1 MRSTLLHL
9 AAAMAMGASASAQP
23 LPTPHQAVEPAPM
36 QNAAPLTLEQAV
48 KRALDNNHALS
59 AARHTA
65 QSADGVVQQARSRP
79 NPVLDIE
86 VEDTS
91 QKASRT
97 TTTTLSLPIE
107 LGGKRDARIDA
118 ASLTRDIA
126 RQEAEQ
132 ARADVRSQAVAAF
145 FEVLIAQERVA
156 LSDKAVGIARD
167 AQRIAAK
174 RVEAGKVA
182 PLDADRAHVE
192 LANAELEAEQA
203 RNALQA
209 ARRGLSTLWG
219 ESKPTFTSAEGEIDA
234 PLSRPDLD
242 DLASALETS
251 PLLHAARLASDRSQ
265 AQLAVEKSKRYPDL
279 EVSAGVARNNELGRN
294 QVLVGVSI
302 PLPLFDRNQGN
313 VYEASMLVYKSR
325 DDYLGLKTQL
335 QAQLQRAASEF
346 DLAKSAVRRLEAEI
360 LPSANTAFDRAKRG
374 FEAGKFDFTVVLD
387 AQRTLFQ
394 ATARHLSALSDAYQ
408 ALAHIDRILGRKS

>member
-1 MRSTLLHL
+1 
-9 AAAMAMGASASAQP
+9 MALGASASAQP
-23 LPTPHQAVEPAPM
+23 VPTLRQAVEPA
-36 QNAAPLTLEQAV
+36 QQHTAPLTLEQAV
-48 KRALDNNHALS
+48 KRALDNNYALS
-59 AARHTA
+59 AARYTA
-65 QSADGVVQQARSRP
+65 ESTDGVVQQARSRP
-79 NPVLDIE
+79 NPVLGIE

-97 TTTTLSLPIE
+97 TTATLSLPIE
-107 LGGKRDARIDA
+107 LGGKRDARINA

-126 RQEAEQ
+126 RREAEQ

-145 FEVLIAQERVA
+145 FEVLIAQERAA

-174 RVEAGKVA
+174 RVDAGKAA

-203 RNALQA
+203 HSALQA
-209 ARRGLSTLWG
+209 ARRELSTLWG
-219 ESKPTFTSAEGEIDA
+219 EPMPAFASAEGEIEA

-242 DLASALETS
+242 DLAVALDKS

-265 AQLAVEKSKRYPDL
+265 AQLAVERSKRYPDL
-279 EVSAGVARNNELGRN
+279 EVSAGVVRDNELGRN
-294 QVLVGVSI
+294 QMVVGVSI

-325 DDYLGLKTQL
+325 DDYLGLRAQL

-346 DLAKSAVRRLEAEI
+346 DLAKSAALRLETEI
-360 LPSANTAFDRAKRG
+360 LPSADTAFARAKRG

-394 ATARHLSALSDAYQ
+394 ATARRLSALSDAYQ
-408 ALAHIDRILGRKS
+408 ALAQIDRILGRNS